1 MKNLVLVSVL
11 ALAMVGCSS
20 KKVTTAKTETT
31 KAVETATT
39 TAKTTAD
46 KVVADTKKAVETA
59 TTATTTTTTTAT
71 DAVTYTCSLK
81 KDERKIAVSN
91 TTTTN
96 CEVNYTKMGATSRIA
111 TAKNGTTYCTNVAT
125 KIKTNLE
132 KSGYTCKM

>member
-31 KAVETATT
+31 KAVETA
-39 TAKTTAD
+39 KTTAD
-46 KVVADTKKAVETA
+46 KVVADTKKAVETVTTTE
-59 TTATTTTTTTAT
+59 TTATTT

-81 KDERKIAVSN
+81 KDERKIAVN
-91 TTTTN
+91 KTTTTN
-96 CEVNYTKMGATSRIA
+96 CEVNYTKMGATSKIA
-111 TAKNGTTYCTNVAT
+111 TAKNGTTYCTTVAT

>member
-31 KAVETATT
+31 KAIETT
-39 TAKTTAD
+39 KTTAD
-46 KVVADTKKAVETA
+46 KVIADTKKEVEKVITKTET
-59 TTATTTTTTTAT
+59 TTATTT

-81 KDERKIAVSN
+81 KDERKIAVN
-91 TTTTN
+91 KTTTTN
-96 CEVNYTKMGATSRIA
+96 CEVNYTKMGATSKIA
-111 TAKNGTTYCTNVAT
+111 TAKNGTTYCTTVAT